1 MNSPRVYF
9 ENAIGQL
16 KVAGFSS
23 AFTDCTRILSYSTG
37 HELDLGTYAPLQ
49 DEYVRKIFKFSIRRR
64 LLGEPISH
72 IVGFKDFWKSR
83 FFVNQDVLDP
93 RPETELIVEKVIK
106 NAFSKASIL
115 ELGTGTGCMAIS
127 VILERPDLRVSA
139 SDISFGAIRMAK
151 SNAKNL
157 GANVRFFCSDW
168 FKEVRGTFDVI
179 ISNPP
184 YLSTQDISLL
194 PLGIQ
199 RFEPRLALDAGKYG
213 LDCIQI
219 IASQLGHYLRPNGI
233 GLFEIG
239 VSQKEMVRKTFNYY
253 GFHNLCFYLDL
264 EGKDRVVCVKK
275 DA

>member
-16 KVAGFSS
+16 KVAGFNS

-72 IVGFKDFWKSR
+72 IVGYKDFWNSR

-199 RFEPRLALDAGKYG
+199 RFEPRLALDGGLEGISEIRKVINRSSELIKKNGK
-213 LDCIQI
+213 LI
-219 IASQLGHYLRPNGI
+219 L
-233 GLFEIG
+233 EIG
-239 VSQKEMVRKTFNYY
+239 FNQKNKVKEILKKEGFYINKTIKDYGNNDRCIVSTKI
-253 GFHNLCFYLDL
+253 
-264 EGKDRVVCVKK
+264 
-275 DA
+275 